1 MDLSSFNGTTRGA
14 FPFPF
19 SFFFFFFCEAGFSI
33 WWHSIVNNRLS
44 YGIVNAAAEH
54 DQTSG

>member
-14 FPFPF
+14 FPLFF
-19 SFFFFFFCEAGFSI
+19 SFFFEAGFSI

-44 YGIVNAAAEH
+44 YGIVNAAAGH